1 MYSYED
7 QVRAVRLHINM
18 GKRVAATIRQ
28 LGYST
33 KNSLKCWHQEHEH
46 ELDKRRADLGPW

>member
-7 QVRAVRLHINM
+7 QVRAVRLHINL